1 MAVNNMKS
9 GQNEA
14 ELVGYLSSLYKD
26 FAENRRILEPEWER
40 NIRAYSMTEGYDV
53 KQKLGVGNKKNA
65 KDKKDWRSKSV
76 TDLTR
81 VKTNAGKILVCDVL
95 LVGGEIP
102 MLIKENRM
110 HGNLIE
116 QIIGENTDSSA
127 DITAEKENDST
138 EFMKRL
144 IKEQLAKANADVALQ
159 ECVKSAAIYG
169 EGISRIYTETFRNQV
184 FTPSENGWAEQEVA
198 IEGLKMRNVSVW
210 HFFTDMEDRDIQN
223 NLGIFE
229 RRMMSHAD
237 VIRTFSKDDPINIP
251 GAVEELK
258 RAIANSENESDGTGK
273 DNEPPYMKAI
283 SKRKKTLEVLE
294 FWGRVPRKYL
304 DKYRDSTDESDIEVM
319 AVLVENTLVRFAE
332 VEKGN
337 RPYVRI
343 SWENPTDDIRGTGI
357 ADACSPAQQSLDSVI
372 RLIEDNKKITCNAA
386 IATQDRFF
394 VNKNDSGELFPGKQI
409 RINSGC
415 DDVRKAIQPIV
426 FPDVGRGG
434 FDLLQHYKESGAEAS
449 MIPEIA
455 HGVSPSSANTAYEV
469 SVRNEKA
476 GKYISDVVRGID
488 DNWIEPVGRFFY
500 RWNML
505 DPDVPDL
512 FKGAFEIQAM
522 GFASYNDRVLRM
534 NALKEMLTLCLSNE
548 MIGQM
553 VNIKA
558 LLEEWMKTN
567 DLDAERFIPGEQNA
581 ENPTVAML
589 QQLMQQLSAKFQ
601 QIDEQM
607 SAIMKELPSLSQQ
620 SQLDAEKKT
629 AEIQKLQAESQ
640 KILVQA
646 QAEQQKQQTT
656 RAKVIADIE
665 RLRDS
670 EITR

>member
-1 MAVNNMKS
+1 M
-9 GQNEA
+9 
-14 ELVGYLSSLYKD
+14 
-26 FAENRRILEPEWER
+26 
-40 NIRAYSMTEGYDV
+40 
-53 KQKLGVGNKKNA
+53 
-65 KDKKDWRSKSV
+65 
-76 TDLTR
+76 
-81 VKTNAGKILVCDVL
+81 
-95 LVGGEIP
+95 
-102 MLIKENRM
+102 
-110 HGNLIE
+110 
-116 QIIGENTDSSA
+116 
-127 DITAEKENDST
+127 
-138 EFMKRL
+138 
-144 IKEQLAKANADVALQ
+144 
-159 ECVKSAAIYG
+159 
-169 EGISRIYTETFRNQV
+169 
-184 FTPSENGWAEQEVA
+184 
-198 IEGLKMRNVSVW
+198 
-210 HFFTDMEDRDIQN
+210 
-223 NLGIFE
+223 
-229 RRMMSHAD
+229 
-237 VIRTFSKDDPINIP
+237 
-251 GAVEELK
+251 
-258 RAIANSENESDGTGK
+258 
-273 DNEPPYMKAI
+273 
-283 SKRKKTLEVLE
+283 
-294 FWGRVPRKYL
+294 
-304 DKYRDSTDESDIEVM
+304 
-319 AVLVENTLVRFAE
+319 
-332 VEKGN
+332 
-337 RPYVRI
+337 
-343 SWENPTDDIRGTGI
+343 
-357 ADACSPAQQSLDSVI
+357 
-372 RLIEDNKKITCNAA
+372 
-386 IATQDRFF
+386 
-394 VNKNDSGELFPGKQI
+394 NKNDSGELFPGKQI

-558 LLEEWMKTN
+558 LLEEWLKTN

-670 EITR
+670 EIAR